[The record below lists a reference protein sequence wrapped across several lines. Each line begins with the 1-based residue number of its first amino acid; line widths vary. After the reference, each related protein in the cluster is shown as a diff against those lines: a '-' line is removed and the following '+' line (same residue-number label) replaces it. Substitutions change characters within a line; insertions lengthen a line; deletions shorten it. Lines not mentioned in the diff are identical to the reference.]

1 MKFILASKSPRR
13 KEILSNLGLDFEIV
27 TSEADESYEKGS
39 DPRDV
44 VMLLSAKKAAAVK
57 EHLMLEGRDLTDTVI
72 IAADTVVATSY
83 GEILGKPKDIEDA
96 ERMLTL
102 LSGSVHS
109 VLSGIT
115 VIYDGGSASA
125 SEETFV
131 HFSKMTDREIKWY
144 ASSGEPD
151 DKAGAYAIQGYAS
164 MWVEKIDGCYF
175 NVVGLP
181 VNALRRLLARV
192 FKIDLSNYLR

>member
-151 DKAGAYAIQGYAS
+151 DKAGAYAIS
-164 MWVEKIDGCYF
+164 NSVFIECLF
-175 NVVGLP
+175 NEP
-181 VNALRRLLARV
+181 A
-192 FKIDLSNYLR
+192 